1 MIHKI
6 GSYLNTHGMIYSF
19 SFAIFI
25 LIMFAVEHL
34 EYKAFAK
41 AEPSPWMEGTF
52 QNSKMYLVKTD
63 LNTIY

>member
-6 GSYLNTHGMIYSF
+6 GSYLKTHGMIYSF
-19 SFAIFI
+19 SFVIFI

-41 AEPSPWMEGTF
+41 DEPSPWME
-52 QNSKMYLVKTD
+52 
-63 LNTIY
+63 